1 MQHQYCSQCGRPID
15 PRANFCPHC
24 GARLHVQHHAPEQ
37 AVQQSQQLVSS
48 RPQPQPMRPAVP
60 PPPISQQGQPSA
72 SQMPTMLPETDIVPR
87 RHLAPRAKI
96 LFFMNYIGVTAILL
110 PFMVAFAFFDLL
122 FAIVLTVSYFALCYI
137 AAMITYNNFYFSI
150 DQNGFEKDHGV
161 FFKKHV
167 SIPFDQIQNVN
178 TKRTI
183 IDRTI
188 GVARLEIETAGSA
201 NPKKREIA
209 GGMRSHSEGYLP
221 GISATDARRFHDI
234 LLRKANDD

>member
-15 PRANFCPHC
+15 PRANFCAHC
-24 GARLHVQHHAPEQ
+24 GARLHVQHHVPEQ
-37 AVQQSQQLVSS
+37 AVQQSQQPVSS
-48 RPQPQPMRPAVP
+48 RPQPQPMRPAVSS
-60 PPPISQQGQPSA
+60 PPISQQGQPSA
-72 SQMPTMLPETDIVPR
+72 SQMPTMLAETDIVPR

-110 PFMVAFAFFDLL
+110 PFMAAFAFFDLL